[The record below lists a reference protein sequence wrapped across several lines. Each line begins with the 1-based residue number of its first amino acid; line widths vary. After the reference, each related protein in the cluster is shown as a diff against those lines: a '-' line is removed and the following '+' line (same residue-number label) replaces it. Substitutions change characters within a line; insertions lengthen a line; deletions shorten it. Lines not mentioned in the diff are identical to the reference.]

1 MSQEEINLIADR
13 IAAQSSICHKEV
25 LTLDE
30 AARYMGISKSYLY
43 RLTHERRIPHSK
55 PAGKMVFFR
64 RDELEA
70 WLQQNRVATIDDINK
85 EAAERCLGSR
95 RKDK

>member
-13 IAAQSSICHKEV
+13 IAEQSSICRKEM
-25 LTLDE
+25 LTFDE
-30 AARYMGISKSYLY
+30 TVRYMGISKSYLY
-43 RLTHERRIPHSK
+43 RLTRERRIPYSK
-55 PAGKMVFFR
+55 PAGKMIFFR

-95 RKDK
+95 KTSK